1 VATNVHCGFKQIK
14 IYNTFYL
21 WVFTMVFQQTNL
33 FKAAPFDQ
41 ADQIYTQ
48 AFRLQSQTLE
58 QLWQQRQEYRRRAL
72 ELQWELDNPEQSYE
86 GNALENLDEPK
97 PNFQDQAHRAGLK
110 ALEPWAKEN
119 QQKLR
124 KALPLAQQWFARR
137 GEHALVEVEGQIDP
151 KATAREIFQQFRSAD
166 DRGLW
171 LWTQLD
177 SRSLWLQGQYK
188 DPDRQWCALV
198 PTIMY
203 AFKSLHRVPYSR
215 WSRQNLH
222 WVVNKSLCD
231 AMLSEPPEISGDELL
246 EIREYGLRVKTGA
259 KMGEVRKPETSYKLW
274 GVSDSRVKSLPELA
288 QVMLTQIWC
297 AHPQNRTKYMILDP
311 KNWDEIPRAL
321 VDQEIF
327 EPATT
332 SWSAAGDF
340 PWQPTLAQK
349 ATVNKPAVTDLPWN

>member
-1 VATNVHCGFKQIK
+1 
-14 IYNTFYL
+14 
-21 WVFTMVFQQTNL
+21 MVFQQTNI

-58 QLWQQRQEYRRRAL
+58 QLWQQRQEHLRQKL
-72 ELQWELDNPEQSYE
+72 EREWELENPEQSYE
-86 GNALENLDEPK
+86 SNALEQGKER
-97 PNFQDQAHRAGLK
+97 PNFQEQAHRAGLK
-110 ALEPWAKEN
+110 ALEGWGKEN
-119 QQKLR
+119 QQGLR
-124 KALPLAQQWFARR
+124 RALPLAQQWFARR
-137 GEHALVEVEGQIDP
+137 GEHGLVVVEGQIDP
-151 KATAREIFQQFRSAD
+151 KLTAREIFQHFKSAD

-177 SRSLWLQGQYK
+177 TRSLWLQAQYK

-222 WVVNKSLCD
+222 WVVNKNLCD
-231 AMLSEPPEISGDELL
+231 AMLCDMPIIARDELL
-246 EIREYGLRVKTGA
+246 EIREYGLKVKTGA
-259 KMGEVRKPETSYKLW
+259 KAGEARKPETSYKLW
-274 GVSDSRVKSLPELA
+274 GINDSRVRELPELA
-288 QVMLTQIWC
+288 QVMLAQLWC
-297 AHPQNRTKYMILDP
+297 AHPENRTKYMILDP
-311 KNWDEIPRAL
+311 KNWDEIPQAL

-327 EPATT
+327 APESTNTP
-332 SWSAAGDF
+332 SWNNSGDF

-349 ATVNKPAVTDLPWN
+349 AVVNKPAITDLPWN